1 MELTSGG
8 YILINYR
15 GKGKPADNK
24 GIFAQGVNF
33 NAKKGIIAKSDGNI
47 YIQGVKDKLNS
58 TYDSHTTKSFIGIK
72 YKRTSDYI
80 SDNREKYKHSQLY
93 GESGVTLDSQGR
105 LRVEGIDIQT
115 IGPVYLKG
123 VKGVEILSGN
133 EVSSRYEVHTSKSL
147 KIGSDKSG
155 LFKGLKIEQDKN
167 TKEMDTIKSI
177 GSIIN
182 SKGSI
187 VTVEGDS
194 IVSVGSK
201 IGAADDI
208 KLIGKNGVVIK
219 DGENF
224 AKIREQNEKMRVGMF
239 TSLSLKNLSAGIGVE
254 ATYNKANDGK
264 TIVTPE
270 KNTLVTNKNIY
281 ITSSEGNVLLQGDF
295 GAKENIGITAEKG
308 KIYIKDSKSEILTD
322 SKSVNARVA
331 LTLGTS
337 LSGLK
342 DTLKS
347 SFNVVKNSKELLKM
361 PKIAKKLL
369 SRKDLNEALAG
380 NEGAIE
386 EANLIANGP
395 KSGNAETGLYLSG
408 SLTNTKQSTKI
419 INSIGS
425 NLIAKN
431 NITLKS
437 GDDINLTMVN
447 IISKNIFINAGKNIN
462 IYAGKSTVESREST
476 KSLSGSYNLL
486 TDQFNIGAGVTKD
499 ELKAENYSNSKIIG
513 ENINIKGK
521 DLTIKG
527 ANIIGNDVNINV
539 ANLHLESLQDKLKS
553 THKGFNINIGSNAN
567 ISVGM
572 GGEYGNYNRA
582 WVSEQSSI
590 IGRNSAN
597 INVKGKTNLIG
608 SVIGGNNTTLKTG
621 ELEFSNIGD
630 KENGYNIGI
639 NVNTSFK
646 LRKIYN
652 EIDPYNPIKKIST
665 SISGGLNYGARD
677 KEQIN
682 RATIGAGTII
692 VGGKIVNP
700 DMNRDESKAQEVTK
714 DISVNKIS
722 VQFVKR
728 TPKWGLAAIQD
739 ILGGYVKNTVLV
751 PVDYTI
757 NKFKLYEKYDIFK
770 SGNTTYKVTIEK
782 DEKGNIHKNKK
793 EVSKKEKFAKGTYA
807 FVNGMYTPLEIAVN
821 IYLPQFELMKDDFR
835 NDEELEN
842 LKPGEKREY
851 VLFYNEYHTF
861 EGDLIEC
868 LYDKFGT
875 KGDGKKIYSNAA
887 KQLGEKLYINR
898 DRIEDM
904 KLFSQGNIQW
914 YSGMQSME
922 ETYGEGVLNK
932 IITSHYTSIGSPL
945 NGDDFRKFIAAKV
958 GNGKAKVK
966 IKNDEREPVANFI
979 GWNPGNVKRGTF
991 LTNRIKNGEDKLID
1005 IEFHSYYFLEQEN
1018 TTDERYRLYQK
1029 PVNVYGKLLELY
1041 NIDTY
1046 INFFN
1051 KYKEERGK
1059 KNEKK

>member
-1 MELTSGG
+1 MIQASADRYATNSKNMGANFGITLIGSNGVSAGLNYGQMNSKGTLYNNAQIQAGNKLIVKADDMTVRGG
-8 YILINYR
+8 RLEGKYVDVDVKKNLLIESLQDSEEMKQIGTNVGYSF
-15 GKGKPADNK
+15 KKEK
-24 GIFAQGVNF
+24 AQDGTVS
-33 NAKKGIIAKSDGNI
+33 KKGDGSL
-47 YIQGVKDKLNS
+47 GLSFGGKDKKWVKEQSGIIGTENTKVS
-58 TYDSHTTKSFIGIK
+58 VGGTTK
-72 YKRTSDYI
+72 
-80 SDNREKYKHSQLY
+80 L
-93 GESGVTLDSQGR
+93 
-105 LRVEGIDIQT
+105 
-115 IGPVYLKG
+115 
-123 VKGVEILSGN
+123 
-133 EVSSRYEVHTSKSL
+133 
-147 KIGSDKSG
+147 
-155 LFKGLKIEQDKN
+155 
-167 TKEMDTIKSI
+167 I
-177 GSIIN
+177 GSII
-182 SKGSI
+182 G
-187 VTVEGDS
+187 
-194 IVSVGSK
+194 
-201 IGAADDI
+201 
-208 KLIGKNGVVIK
+208 GK
-219 DGENF
+219 
-224 AKIREQNEKMRVGMF
+224 
-239 TSLSLKNLSAGIGVE
+239 
-254 ATYNKANDGK
+254 
-264 TIVTPE
+264 
-270 KNTLVTNKNIY
+270 
-281 ITSSEGNVLLQGDF
+281 
-295 GAKENIGITAEKG
+295 
-308 KIYIKDSKSEILTD
+308 
-322 SKSVNARVA
+322 
-331 LTLGTS
+331 
-337 LSGLK
+337 
-342 DTLKS
+342 
-347 SFNVVKNSKELLKM
+347 
-361 PKIAKKLL
+361 
-369 SRKDLNEALAG
+369 
-380 NEGAIE
+380 
-386 EANLIANGP
+386 
-395 KSGNAETGLYLSG
+395 
-408 SLTNTKQSTKI
+408 
-419 INSIGS
+419 
-425 NLIAKN
+425 
-431 NITLKS
+431 
-437 GDDINLTMVN
+437 
-447 IISKNIFINAGKNIN
+447 
-462 IYAGKSTVESREST
+462 
-476 KSLSGSYNLL
+476 
-486 TDQFNIGAGVTKD
+486 
-499 ELKAENYSNSKIIG
+499 
-513 ENINIKGK
+513 
-521 DLTIKG
+521 
-527 ANIIGNDVNINV
+527 
-539 ANLHLESLQDKLKS
+539 
-553 THKGFNINIGSNAN
+553 
-567 ISVGM
+567 
-572 GGEYGNYNRA
+572 
-582 WVSEQSSI
+582 
-590 IGRNSAN
+590 
-597 INVKGKTNLIG
+597 
-608 SVIGGNNTTLKTG
+608 NTTLRTG
-621 ELEFSNIGD
+621 KLEYSDIYD
-630 KENGYNIGI
+630 KDKGYDI
-639 NVNTSFK
+639 
-646 LRKIYN
+646 
-652 EIDPYNPIKKIST
+652 
-665 SISGGLNYGARD
+665 GLNSKVTVSKNEDEWNISKTIGANFGARD

-682 RATIGAGTII
+682 RATIGSGTII
-692 VGGKIVNP
+692 VGGKVVNP
-700 DMNRDESKAQEVTK
+700 NINRDESIAQEITK

-807 FVNGMYTPLEIAVN
+807 FVNGMYTPLDIAVN

-932 IITSHYTSIGSPL
+932 VITSHYTSIGSPL

>member
-1 MELTSGG
+1 M
-8 YILINYR
+8 N
-15 GKGKPADNK
+15 N
-24 GIFAQGVNF
+24 
-33 NAKKGIIAKSDGNI
+33 
-47 YIQGVKDKLNS
+47 

-105 LRVEGIDIQT
+105 LRVQGIDIQT

-123 VKGVEILSGN
+123 VKGVEILPGN
-133 EVSSRYEVHTSKSL
+133 EVSSRYEIHTSKNF
-147 KIGSDKSG
+147 KIGSDKV
-155 LFKGLKIEQDKN
+155 LKIEQNKN
-167 TKEMDTIKSI
+167 TKEIDTIKSI

-182 SKGSI
+182 SKGSM
-187 VTVEGDS
+187 VTIEGDKVVS
-194 IVSVGSK
+194 IGSK
-201 IGAADDI
+201 IGAAGDI

-224 AKIREQNEKMRVGMF
+224 AKIREETEKMRAGMF

-254 ATYNKANDGK
+254 ATYNKTNEGK

-270 KNTLVTNKNIY
+270 KNTFVTNKNIY

-369 SRKDLNEALAG
+369 SGKDLNEALAG

-462 IYAGKSTVESREST
+462 IYAGKSTMESREST

-486 TDQFNIGAGVTKD
+486 TDQFSIGAG
-499 ELKAENYSNSKIIG
+499 
-513 ENINIKGK
+513 
-521 DLTIKG
+521 
-527 ANIIGNDVNINV
+527 
-539 ANLHLESLQDKLKS
+539 
-553 THKGFNINIGSNAN
+553 
-567 ISVGM
+567 
-572 GGEYGNYNRA
+572 
-582 WVSEQSSI
+582 
-590 IGRNSAN
+590 
-597 INVKGKTNLIG
+597 
-608 SVIGGNNTTLKTG
+608 
-621 ELEFSNIGD
+621 
-630 KENGYNIGI
+630 
-639 NVNTSFK
+639 
-646 LRKIYN
+646 
-652 EIDPYNPIKKIST
+652 
-665 SISGGLNYGARD
+665 
-677 KEQIN
+677 
-682 RATIGAGTII
+682 
-692 VGGKIVNP
+692 
-700 DMNRDESKAQEVTK
+700 VTK

-807 FVNGMYTPLEIAVN
+807 FVNGMYTPLDIAVN

-932 IITSHYTSIGSPL
+932 VITSHYTSIGSPL